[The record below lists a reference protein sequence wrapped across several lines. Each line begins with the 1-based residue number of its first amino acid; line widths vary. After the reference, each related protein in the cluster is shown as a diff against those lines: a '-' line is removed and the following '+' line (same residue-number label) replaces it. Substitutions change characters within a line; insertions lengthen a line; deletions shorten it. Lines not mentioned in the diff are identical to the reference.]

1 MVGKA
6 LRDQRHNQTISIDE
20 IFIFQKTQLNYNL
33 GDLSIREKYGLNLCF
48 TISSVTVP
56 FLVDQIEN
64 SEEKDTTRNVSSQRV
79 FECVWSNPR
88 GAVAPYCSWDLFN
101 SSSQSNPYGKL
112 QMQFLKH
119 MDNVSKKPD
128 SLVDQKEK

>member
-6 LRDQRHNQTISIDE
+6 LRDQRHNETISIDE

-33 GDLSIREKYGLNLCF
+33 GDLSNREKYGLNLCF

-64 SEEKDTTRNVSSQRV
+64 SEEKDTT
-79 FECVWSNPR
+79 
-88 GAVAPYCSWDLFN
+88 
-101 SSSQSNPYGKL
+101 
-112 QMQFLKH
+112 
-119 MDNVSKKPD
+119 
-128 SLVDQKEK
+128 

>member
-33 GDLSIREKYGLNLCF
+33 GDLSNREKYGLNLCF
-48 TISSVTVP
+48 TISSVP

-64 SEEKDTTRNVSSQRV
+64 SEEKGTT
-79 FECVWSNPR
+79 
-88 GAVAPYCSWDLFN
+88 
-101 SSSQSNPYGKL
+101 
-112 QMQFLKH
+112 
-119 MDNVSKKPD
+119 
-128 SLVDQKEK
+128 